1 MLFRF
6 ERTCYKIGLEMD
18 TPLVHRLKKDFS
30 RDVAVEMAMLIGS
43 GAEGNLTPESDLDV
57 AVSLGRAMSVE
68 ERMLRMER
76 LAVWR
81 AGPWI

>member
-1 MLFRF
+1 
-6 ERTCYKIGLEMD
+6 MD